1 MKTYFTKIDQY
12 LLENYPTIWNTKI
25 VWMLL
30 VNVIIHILFFFI
42 GFVKSAPKNEYSDIE
57 HGSSD
62 WSQRGEQYKILD
74 KNKGIV
80 LAENN
85 YLPVDKRGNVN
96 VLVVGRIRF
105 W

>member
-42 GFVKSAPKNEYSDIE
+42 GFFSHANPESLQTTNVISDYFT
-57 HGSSD
+57 G
-62 WSQRGEQYKILD
+62 
-74 KNKGIV
+74 
-80 LAENN
+80 
-85 YLPVDKRGNVN
+85 
-96 VLVVGRIRF
+96 
-105 W
+105 

>member
-42 GFVKSAPKNEYSDIE
+42 LN
-57 HGSSD
+57 
-62 WSQRGEQYKILD
+62 
-74 KNKGIV
+74 
-80 LAENN
+80 
-85 YLPVDKRGNVN
+85 
-96 VLVVGRIRF
+96 
-105 W
+105 